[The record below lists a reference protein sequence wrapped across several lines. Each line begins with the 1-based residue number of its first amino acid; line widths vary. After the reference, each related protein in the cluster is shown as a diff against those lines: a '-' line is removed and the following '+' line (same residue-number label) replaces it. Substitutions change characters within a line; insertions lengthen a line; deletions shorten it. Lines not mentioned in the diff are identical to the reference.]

1 MFITDIFKDVYELT
15 DERWTHIIKEHP
27 EVEQYKERIQE
38 VLLLPDY
45 VKKSKRDAEVLLY
58 YKFYDDI
65 FLRVNPVS
73 GEVVGFSIL
82 NFRKWFKDAK
92 DIKTLPIKAELA
104 VP

>member
-1 MFITDIFKDVYELT
+1 MGKEIKMAYDDTGDILDISIGDPEKAIS
-15 DERWTHIIKEHP
+15 R
-27 EVEQYKERIQE
+27 EVEE
-38 VLLLPDY
+38 D
-45 VKKSKRDAEVLLY
+45 
-58 YKFYDDI
+58 F

-82 NFRKWFKDAK
+82 NFRKWFKDSK